1 MAKDAGDMIGSVI
14 GTIAKE
20 LGESVSHDGSGNGNG
35 HSPLSKDGA
44 LSGARGV
51 VAGAALAA
59 AVPVAGMAAKKVVL
73 KKVGSP
79 GDAAK
84 KVAEGATDK
93 VSGGVKEAV
102 SDKVD
107 EAGNAPGIVKEV
119 GKKMIPGLG
128 GSGGGGKGKEDA
140 SGTGKGRRMPIQQE
154 VDVGVPLS
162 VAYNQ
167 WTQFEEWPQF
177 MHRIDQASQEDDGS
191 VSFRAKIWGMSKQFV
206 AEIVEQRPDER
217 IQWKVKEGIA
227 HTGVVSFHELAPK
240 LTRVQVSLDLEPGSL
255 LEKAAR
261 GMRHVK
267 RAVRGDLHRFKAFV
281 EMQEDETGAWRGEIH
296 DGEVA
301 KKGGGKSSKSSSGKS
316 SSRSS
321 SSGGRSRAKKRSG
334 SGSRKRGSSAKSK
347 SGSGKSKSGSSRS

>member
-1 MAKDAGDMIGSVI
+1 MAKDAGEMIGSVI
-14 GTIAKE
+14 GTLAKE
-20 LGESVSHDGSGNGNG
+20 LGESVSHDGNGNGNG

-73 KKVGSP
+73 NKVGSP
-79 GDAAK
+79 GNAAK
-84 KVAEGATDK
+84 KAAEGATEK

-128 GSGGGGKGKEDA
+128 GSGGGKGKKDA

-177 MHRIDQASQEDDGS
+177 MHRIDQASQEDDNT
-191 VSFRAKIWGMSKQFV
+191 VSFRTKIWGMSKQFV
-206 AEIVEQRPDER
+206 AEIVEQQPDER
-217 IQWKVKEGIA
+217 IQWKVKEGVA
-227 HTGVVSFHELAPK
+227 HTGVVTFHELAPH
-240 LTRVQVSLDLEPGSL
+240 LTRVQVSLDIEPGSL

-261 GMRHVK
+261 GMRHPK

-301 KKGGGKSSKSSSGKS
+301 KKRGGKSSKRSSSRKSSSGG
-316 SSRSS
+316 S
-321 SSGGRSRAKKRSG
+321 SSGGRSRAKKRSA
-334 SGSRKRGSSAKSK
+334 SGSRKRGSSSK
-347 SGSGKSKSGSSRS
+347 SGKSKSKRGSSRS